1 MSADKY
7 PSTFSR
13 QMEATVYI
21 LPILNSLLQSLYKN
35 CNKELLADS
44 VVLYVMNDASFY

>member
-7 PSTFSR
+7 PSMFLR

-21 LPILNSLLQSLYKN
+21 YYDGGANENSRISLFIDPVFSNSLILS
-35 CNKELLADS
+35 
-44 VVLYVMNDASFY
+44 